1 MKKITAMTLA
11 TSLSASPTVGAIDA
25 IERSIEESN
34 HEDNESNQKEK
45 NIEALSSLVGTV
57 TATKLNVRSTP
68 DTSKSSI
75 GVL

>member
-34 HEDNESNQKEK
+34 HEDNELNQ
-45 NIEALSSLVGTV
+45 
-57 TATKLNVRSTP
+57 
-68 DTSKSSI
+68 
-75 GVL
+75 